1 MQRRP
6 TTSHVLLLV
15 AASLAPHIAQP
26 APADAQYLPAPVAAA
41 DAAPA
46 LPVAA
51 DSKREPVLAGVLSAV
66 IMGAGQAYNG
76 EWLKA
81 GLFFGGGLVLGGGTL
96 VALNAD
102 DCNYG
107 DSCGLAIGL
116 GVAYLGLYVWNIV
129 DAVLS
134 AKKINRG
141 LGVAGLEVHPS
152 VAFRQPA
159 PVPDRAPARR
169 LEVRVGQLRF

>member
-6 TTSHVLLLV
+6 TTRPTLLLV
-15 AASLAPHIAQP
+15 AGGIALHLAGP
-26 APADAQYLPAPVAAA
+26 APAGAQHLPATLSAA
-41 DAAPA
+41 DVSMPA
-46 LPVAA
+46 VAA
-51 DSKREPVLAGVLSAV
+51 DSKREPVLAGILSAV

-102 DCNYG
+102 NCNYG
-107 DSCGLAIGL
+107 DSCGVAIGF

-129 DAVLS
+129 DAVVS
-134 AKKINRG
+134 AKRINRS
-141 LGVAGLEVHPS
+141 LSVAGLEVHPA

-159 PVPDRAPARR
+159 AGPDRAPAGRV
-169 LEVRVGQLRF
+169 EVRFGQLRF

>member
-107 DSCGLAIGL
+107 DSCGVAIGF

-129 DAVLS
+129 DAVVS
-134 AKKINRG
+134 AKRINRS
-141 LGVAGLEVHPS
+141 LSVAGLEVHPS
-152 VAFRQPA
+152 VAFRQSSRG
-159 PVPDRAPARR
+159 PDAGATRR
-169 LEVRVGQLRF
+169 VEVRFGRLAF